1 VGGIC
6 IYAPN
11 QYFPLAA
18 QVLGTFQSFKIF
30 PSVLLTVIK
39 PFGHTSKVTPKGV
52 AARTESYDQEVFWT
66 AAFLLVLTVA
76 GIIVNL
82 LPEWRI
88 IVQTALIPVVAGWSA
103 YNTLLLFLVCML
115 SLQGSVQRGEER
127 FCSGEPIWMIGP
139 GSSRTL
145 ARLEDISLSGAGIRL
160 NPQGAFGGKAGDPLQ
175 VFISEVGYI
184 PSRIARH
191 SDQFIGVEFELGP
204 GVERDLLI
212 RKLFTSG
219 LVATT
224 TVSASTWSVTAALL
238 KSIWSTPSA
247 VQSAVTEGRDIA
259 AQATTR
265 RKLPAESLVIL
276 PHTKQREWAN
286 LATQRRAVA

>member
-39 PFGHTSKVTPKGV
+39 PFGHTFKVTPKGV

-115 SLQGSVQRGEER
+115 SLQGSMQRGEER
-127 FCSGEPIWMIGP
+127 FCSEESVWLTAP
-139 GSSRTL
+139 GSSRIQGHL
-145 ARLEDISLSGAGIRL
+145 ADISLSGAGIL
-160 NPQGAFGGKAGDPLQ
+160 LDPQGMFRGKAGDPLQ
-175 VFISEVGYI
+175 VFVSEVGYV
-184 PSRIARH
+184 PSRIARYRGN
-191 SDQFIGVEFELGP
+191 FIGVEFELGP
-204 GVERDLLI
+204 GVERHLLI

-224 TVSASTWSVTAALL
+224 NVTATTWSVTAALL
-238 KSIWSTPSA
+238 RSIWSTPSTI
-247 VQSAVTEGRDIA
+247 SGLEA
-259 AQATTR
+259 AAGSVPLKAMVGD
-265 RKLPAESLVIL
+265 KLPAESLVIL
-276 PHTKQREWAN
+276 PHAKQGQWAD

>member
-1 VGGIC
+1 
-6 IYAPN
+6 
-11 QYFPLAA
+11 
-18 QVLGTFQSFKIF
+18 
-30 PSVLLTVIK
+30 VLLTVIK
-39 PFGHTSKVTPKGV
+39 PFGHTFKVTPKGV

-66 AAFLLVLTVA
+66 AATLLILTVA
-76 GIIVNL
+76 GILINV

-103 YNTLLLFLVCML
+103 YNILLLFLVCML
-115 SLQGSVQRGEER
+115 SLQGSMRRGEER
-127 FCSGEPIWMIGP
+127 FGSEEPIWMIGP